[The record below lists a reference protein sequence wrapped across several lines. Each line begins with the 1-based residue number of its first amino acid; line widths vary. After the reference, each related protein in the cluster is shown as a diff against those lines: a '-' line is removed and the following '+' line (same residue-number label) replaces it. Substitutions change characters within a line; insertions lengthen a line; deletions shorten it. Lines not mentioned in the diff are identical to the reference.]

1 MRQAEHVAVSIG
13 VMSKCQ
19 WASLSKATQIPATS
33 LSPDYVAATYVLLS
47 PFGGNGLLLNLPRSD
62 LADHDGGADDVVVI
76 TRRITCR

>member
-1 MRQAEHVAVSIG
+1 MGIVVKSNANS
-13 VMSKCQ
+13 
-19 WASLSKATQIPATS
+19 ATS